1 MSKSLLRKAYKQ
13 YIKVLDTNF
22 DPFTDIER
30 YEQEYR
36 AFMSICIEFSQTS
49 NIGWKNIMEL
59 IEVVVKQQ
67 KEFDTLIKILKL
79 LGVKYE

>member
-1 MSKSLLRKAYKQ
+1 MNKSLLRKAYRQ
-13 YIKVLDTNF
+13 CIKVRSIDF
-22 DPFTDIER
+22 DPFTNIEH

-49 NIGWKNIMEL
+49 NIYWKSIMEL

-67 KEFDTLIKILKL
+67 KEFNTLIKILKL
-79 LGVKYE
+79 LGVNYE

>member
-13 YIKVLDTNF
+13 YIKVCNTSF
-22 DPFTDIER
+22 DPFADIAH
-30 YEQEYR
+30 YEQQHRE
-36 AFMSICIEFSQTS
+36 FMSICIEFSQTS

-67 KEFDTLIKILKL
+67 KEFNTLIKILKL